1 MVLKEDLN
9 YRKNIVQNSH
19 CVLLTDFFH
28 FVPHFGNK
36 QITYSF
42 ESNVI
47 VITLIF
53 LLLLVCLQNEQI
65 SYYYHCYIKFLVSS
79 KNL

>member
-9 YRKNIVQNSH
+9 YRKNIVQNSY

-36 QITYSF
+36 QITYSI

-47 VITLIF
+47 VIILIF
-53 LLLLVCLQNEQI
+53 FVI
-65 SYYYHCYIKFLVSS
+65 VSMPS
-79 KNL
+79 E